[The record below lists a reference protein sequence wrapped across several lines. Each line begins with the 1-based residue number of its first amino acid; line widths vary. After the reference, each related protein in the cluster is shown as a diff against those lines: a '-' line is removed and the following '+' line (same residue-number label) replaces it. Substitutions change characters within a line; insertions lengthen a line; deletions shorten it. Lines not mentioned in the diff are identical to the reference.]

1 MMKCDIAREA
11 ALKILYEINEK
22 GAYSNIALNKHF
34 SFHDLSGRD
43 RAFITE
49 LVYGVVRWKLTLD
62 RTIAACSDIKME
74 KLSPWIRN
82 ILRLGTYQ
90 LLYLDKV
97 PPSAAVNESVT
108 LARRY
113 GHGASAGYVNAVLR
127 NIAGGGGK
135 DIVPDRA
142 ADPAGYLSVR
152 YSYPKWIAVKFTELF
167 GEEFAEGL
175 LEAGNGVPELTVRAN
190 TLRTSAKGL
199 IEALGKDGVEAL
211 PGKYAEE
218 AVIIK
223 SQVSVAELE
232 AFRNGLFQVQDE
244 ASMLPALAL
253 APQPGEKVLDACSAP
268 GGKATH
274 MAQLMQNRGLI
285 TAMDIHD
292 HKLRL
297 VEEAAARL
305 GINIIRTELHDAA
318 VPVPGHEG
326 TYDRVLLD
334 APCSGLGIIRRKPDI
349 KWAKESRDIGSITA
363 LQRRLMDSVSKAVRP
378 GGVLVYSTCTLLP
391 EENECIVRDFL
402 DGNDEFY
409 EDDIAPF
416 LPPGLAKHANGGML
430 QVFPNRDGIDGFFIA
445 RLARKVR

>member
-1 MMKCDIAREA
+1 
-11 ALKILYEINEK
+11 
-22 GAYSNIALNKHF
+22 
-34 SFHDLSGRD
+34 
-43 RAFITE
+43 
-49 LVYGVVRWKLTLD
+49 
-62 RTIAACSDIKME
+62 
-74 KLSPWIRN
+74 
-82 ILRLGTYQ
+82 
-90 LLYLDKV
+90 
-97 PPSAAVNESVT
+97 
-108 LARRY
+108 
-113 GHGASAGYVNAVLR
+113 
-127 NIAGGGGK
+127 
-135 DIVPDRA
+135 
-142 ADPAGYLSVR
+142 
-152 YSYPKWIAVKFTELF
+152 
-167 GEEFAEGL
+167 
-175 LEAGNGVPELTVRAN
+175 
-190 TLRTSAKGL
+190 
-199 IEALGKDGVEAL
+199 
-211 PGKYAEE
+211 
-218 AVIIK
+218 
-223 SQVSVAELE
+223 
-232 AFRNGLFQVQDE
+232 
-244 ASMLPALAL
+244 
-253 APQPGEKVLDACSAP
+253 
-268 GGKATH
+268 

-318 VPVPGHEG
+318 VPVPGHEV